1 LSHQGGL
8 QGSYEILRECLNLF
22 ENNCKFK
29 IKCLEEQQLGKR
41 GLYPTISTKT
51 NSSEIKDMMN
61 FIAYADGTK
70 DLVEISNTINCPVWK
85 IYSIVENLRKAGL
98 LEEVVAE

>member
-1 LSHQGGL
+1 
-8 QGSYEILRECLNLF
+8 
-22 ENNCKFK
+22 
-29 IKCLEEQQLGKR
+29 
-41 GLYPTISTKT
+41 
-51 NSSEIKDMMN
+51 MMN

-98 LEEVVAE
+98 LEEVVAEEEIKI